1 MRAFKFPGIVRVYNI
16 YCISVYSVI
25 DPSGTFILG
34 LVLAA
39 DLLLLV
45 LCGSVTG
52 RGLRRK
58 HFEFL
63 CFSVYSLSLNLDP
76 VLVILLFVD

>member
-1 MRAFKFPGIVRVYNI
+1 MHFKFPSIVRVHNI

-52 RGLRRK
+52 RGMRRK
-58 HFEFL
+58 HF
-63 CFSVYSLSLNLDP
+63 
-76 VLVILLFVD
+76 